1 MRVVTYSSSALS
13 ENFIKSGDENDGTI
27 SAEERR
33 LLTQLTVA
41 RYVVLLI
48 VALVAASVLLI
59 QLDMFRAV
67 GVALLTSAGAAA
79 VILGIAGHAVLGNL
93 IAGLQIA
100 LTRPFR
106 IGDTV
111 MIEGNWGVIEDISY
125 TYVVERTWDD
135 RRLIIPIKY
144 FINESFDNWSKT
156 DEYLTK
162 PIYLNVDYRANIQ
175 RIREKF
181 FELLEADEE
190 WDPDIDDPK
199 VLAYECGDETMTVR
213 LTCGAKDSS
222 TIWNLHC
229 RMREQ
234 IVAWLQGVEGGAW
247 LPRQR
252 VMLDPSEGD
261 QSRERDGNGRLRSR
275 SPAHARSGQT
285 EGGVDGGDSG
295 DDGD

>member
-1 MRVVTYSSSALS
+1 MIEPADDGKLES
-13 ENFIKSGDENDGTI
+13 EQ
-27 SAEERR
+27 RR
-33 LLTQLTVA
+33 ALTQLTVA
-41 RYVVLLI
+41 RYAILLL
-48 VALVAASVLLI
+48 VALVAVAVVLI
-59 QLDMFRAV
+59 QLDMFRAI
-67 GVALLTSAGAAA
+67 GIALLTSAGAAA

-125 TYVVERTWDD
+125 TYVIERTWDD

-144 FINESFDNWSKT
+144 FINEHFDNWSKT

-162 PIYLNVDYRANIQ
+162 PIYLNVDYRADVQ

-181 FELLEADEE
+181 FELLERDEE

-199 VLAYECGDETMTVR
+199 VLVYECGDETMTVR
-213 LTCGAKDSS
+213 LTCGAKDPSS
-222 TIWNLHC
+222 AWWLHC

-234 IVAWLQGVEGGAW
+234 ILAWLQGVENGAW

-252 VMLDPSEGD
+252 VMLDPASAGD
-261 QSRERDGNGRLRSR
+261 GSARDGNGRATREGR
-275 SPAHARSGQT
+275 PRPHVQAGET
-285 EGGVDGGDSG
+285 EGGH
-295 DDGD
+295 DGDGDGR